1 MYGVIAKGWIEIDGV
16 QQPTTG
22 GEEECNGDVIA
33 FCDHADLD
41 KLIEWACKEEST
53 HGLTAIVDK
62 DHEFIGAPVEDNGI
76 CVAVI
81 RYDHDEDEV
90 LFVIVDEPNLP
101 KLIK

>member
-22 GEEECNGDVIA
+22 GEEECYGTVIA

-41 KLIEWACKEEST
+41 KLIEWACKDASCN
-53 HGLTAIVDK
+53 LVTATVDL
-62 DHEFIGAPVEDNGI
+62 DHEYIGAEVDENGI

-81 RYDHDEDEV
+81 RDEDDEDDCIY
-90 LFVIVDEPNLP
+90 VIVDDPNLP

>member
-33 FCDHADLD
+33 FCDHSDLD
-41 KLIEWACKEEST
+41 KLIDWACKQDKSLD
-53 HGLTAIVDK
+53 LTVDL
-62 DHEFIGAPVEDNGI
+62 DHEYIGAPVEDNGI

-81 RYDHDEDEV
+81 RDEEDEDGCE
-90 LFVIVDEPNLP
+90 FIIVDEPNLP
-101 KLIK
+101 TLIE